1 MSSATL
7 IEKCCLIA
15 NPVAGNPTHFM
26 IEQAFLL
33 AGLDWRFMSFEVDP
47 KELGDAMRG
56 IRALGF
62 RGVKVA
68 EPHQISVLE
77 YLDELT
83 DRARLCGSV
92 NCVTSDGSR
101 LLGDNTEGLA
111 LVDLVGAHTDLVNL
125 KAMVIGSGRLARV
138 ISMALAQAGVSSIA
152 IASRSPESGQ
162 RLVSL
167 LEGETSTAVALQE
180 FSEREPIKIAA
191 DVSLLVNASSL
202 STADPGAALPIE
214 LASQP
219 ASGVVVDVSYG
230 SPSTWLTEQAA
241 QRGCKVIDGVDLY
254 VEQTALAFK
263 TWTGVEPDKNAMR
276 EAAEE
281 FLEL

>member
-1 MSSATL
+1 MTSATL

-15 NPVAGNPTHFM
+15 SPVAGNPTHFM
-26 IEQAFLL
+26 VEQAFLL

-68 EPHQISVLE
+68 EPHQVTVLE

-83 DRARLCGSV
+83 ERARLCGSV
-92 NCVTSDGSR
+92 NCVTSDGTR

-111 LVDLVGAHTDLVNL
+111 LVDLVRSRTDLTGQR
-125 KAMVIGSGRLARV
+125 AMIVGAGRLARV
-138 ISMALAQAGVSSIA
+138 IAVALAQAGVKSIA
-152 IASRSPESGQ
+152 IASRSPESGG
-162 RLVSL
+162 RLVAQIESETAAAASL
-167 LEGETSTAVALQE
+167 VEY
-180 FSEREPIKIAA
+180 SEREAIKIAG
-191 DVSLLVNASSL
+191 DITLLVNASSL
-202 STADPGAALPIE
+202 STDDPRAKLPIE
-214 LASQP
+214 LASQSP
-219 ASGVVVDVSYG
+219 QGVVVDVSYG
-230 SPSTWLTEQAA
+230 SPSTWLTQQAA
-241 QRGCKVIDGVDLY
+241 QRGCRVIDGVDLY
-254 VEQTALAFK
+254 VEQTAPAFS
-263 TWTGVEPDKNAMR
+263 TWTGVQPDKAAMR

>member
-1 MSSATL
+1 MTSATL

-15 NPVAGNPTHFM
+15 SPVAGNPTHFM
-26 IEQAFLL
+26 VEQAFLL

-68 EPHQISVLE
+68 EPHQVTVLE
-77 YLDELT
+77 YLDDLT

-111 LVDLVGAHTDLVNL
+111 LVDLVRGHVELAGQ

-138 ISMALAQAGVSSIA
+138 IAVALAQAGVTSITV
-152 IASRSPESGQ
+152 ASRSPESGQ
-162 RLVSL
+162 RLFAFI
-167 LEGETSTAVALQE
+167 EGETSAAASLVE
-180 FSEREPIKIAA
+180 FNEREPIKIAG
-191 DVSLLVNASSL
+191 DVTLLVNASSL

-214 LASQP
+214 LAAQG

-230 SPSTWLTEQAA
+230 SPSTWLTQQAA
-241 QRGCKVIDGVDLY
+241 KRGCAVIDGVDLY
-254 VEQTALAFK
+254 VEQTALAFS
-263 TWTGVEPDKNAMR
+263 TWTGVVPDKAAMR